1 MVACPS
7 AVQTWLH
14 PLFRDCLRG
23 HLSRLQRLTR
33 SNVLMVIR
41 KPRHLTSMMVTIM
54 LTSMF
59 SSLAWAEPIT
69 ILPVGP
75 QTDTTND
82 LSFRHAQPGL
92 MIDLVPWAIST
103 LREVV
108 SIDAGTGPAFFSNYK
123 FAGRDFGGPV
133 RIVGTVGA
141 GFKVIPGF
149 FIEYRLQHFSDAGA
163 YGPYKVGV
171 DLHLLEINFRF

>member
-1 MVACPS
+1 
-7 AVQTWLH
+7 
-14 PLFRDCLRG
+14 
-23 HLSRLQRLTR
+23 
-33 SNVLMVIR
+33 
-41 KPRHLTSMMVTIM
+41 MMVTIM
-54 LTSMF
+54 LTGMF
-59 SSLAWAEPIT
+59 SSLSWAEPMT
-69 ILPVGP
+69 IVPVGP
-75 QTDTTND
+75 RINTAND
-82 LSFRHAQPGL
+82 VSIRHAQPSL

-103 LREVV
+103 LEEAV
-108 SIDAGTGPAFFSNYK
+108 SIDVGTGPAFFSNYK

-141 GFKVIPGF
+141 GYNVIPRF

>member
-1 MVACPS
+1 
-7 AVQTWLH
+7 
-14 PLFRDCLRG
+14 
-23 HLSRLQRLTR
+23 
-33 SNVLMVIR
+33 
-41 KPRHLTSMMVTIM
+41 MMVTIM
-54 LTSMF
+54 LISIF
-59 SSLAWAEPIT
+59 PSLAWAEPMT
-69 ILPVGP
+69 IVPIGP
-75 QTDTTND
+75 ATDTTKD
-82 LSFRHAQPGL
+82 LSFRHAQPNL

-103 LREVV
+103 LGEAV
-108 SIDAGTGPAFFSNYK
+108 SIDVGTGPAFFSNYK

-133 RIVGTVGA
+133 RIVGAVGA

>member
-1 MVACPS
+1 M
-7 AVQTWLH
+7 L
-14 PLFRDCLRG
+14 
-23 HLSRLQRLTR
+23 
-33 SNVLMVIR
+33 
-41 KPRHLTSMMVTIM
+41 TIM

-75 QTDTTND
+75 RTDTTNA
-82 LSFRHAQPGL
+82 LSFRHAQAGF
-92 MIDLVPWAIST
+92 MIDLVPWAINT
-103 LREVV
+103 LGEAV
-108 SIDAGTGPAFFSNYK
+108 SIDVGTGPAFFSNYK

-163 YGPYKVGV
+163 
-171 DLHLLEINFRF
+171 

>member
-1 MVACPS
+1 MVPCLS

-33 SNVLMVIR
+33 SNVLMVIP
-41 KPRHLTSMMVTIM
+41 KLRHLTSLMVTIM

-59 SSLAWAEPIT
+59 SSFAWAEPIT
-69 ILPVGP
+69 IVLVGP
-75 QTDTTND
+75 HIDTTNEF
-82 LSFRHAQPGL
+82 SFRHAQPGL
-92 MIDLVPWAIST
+92 MIDLVPWAINT
-103 LREVV
+103 LRETV
-108 SIDAGTGPAFFSNYK
+108 SIDVGTGPAFFSNYK

-141 GFKVIPGF
+141 GFSVIPGF
-149 FIEYRLQHFSDAGA
+149 FIEYRLQHFSDASA
-163 YGPYKVGV
+163 YGPYQVGV
-171 DLHLLEINFRF
+171 DMHLLEINFRF